1 MPMIKKWVFVFLGGF
16 ALIALLGSCAAP
28 HKEVPKPVLKPSPLP
43 SPQPEKLEEIVVS
56 LMEERKE
63 PERLLSFSLRD
74 TDIRKALLALSK
86 TIGYNMVLDPDVS
99 GKATAEVKR
108 VTPMQALDALLAP
121 LGLQYK
127 IEDNFIRISRP
138 RRETR
143 IFRLNYITTRR
154 TGSSIFGA
162 IIAVG
167 GAGGVVRAG
176 GVEVPTG
183 VTGGT
188 ISGEDSSDLWEDIK
202 DGLKGLVSEGGKVT
216 INKMAGLVVVNDYPL
231 NLKKVGEFLER
242 VEGSVQRQ
250 VMIQARVVNV
260 ILSDDYQMGLD
271 WSALTKISGLALK
284 GALTGGSI
292 LAQSLSPGTGIFQI
306 GLSDT
311 DFSILLDAMSK
322 QGKVNMLSSPKI
334 SVMNNQKAAI
344 KVVTSEVFFDVST
357 TVDPDTKEKTTTATS
372 KTVDVGVVL
381 EVTPQISHDGDVIM
395 NIHPV
400 ITEKVGDSTF
410 ESEDV
415 KLTVPILAVRE
426 TSTVVKV
433 RDGQTMVTAGLIQEK
448 KSEIKTKVPFL
459 GDIPILGYLFRK
471 TERSVQKSELV
482 IFLTPTVLIGRT
494 IEDLSREEQQ
504 RLNLE

>member
-1 MPMIKKWVFVFLGGF
+1 M
-16 ALIALLGSCAAP
+16 
-28 HKEVPKPVLKPSPLP
+28 
-43 SPQPEKLEEIVVS
+43 
-56 LMEERKE
+56 
-63 PERLLSFSLRD
+63 
-74 TDIRKALLALSK
+74 
-86 TIGYNMVLDPDVS
+86 
-99 GKATAEVKR
+99 
-108 VTPMQALDALLAP
+108 
-121 LGLQYK
+121 
-127 IEDNFIRISRP
+127 
-138 RRETR
+138 
-143 IFRLNYITTRR
+143 
-154 TGSSIFGA
+154 
-162 IIAVG
+162 
-167 GAGGVVRAG
+167 VRAG

>member
-1 MPMIKKWVFVFLGGF
+1 MGGE
-16 ALIALLGSCAAP
+16 G
-28 HKEVPKPVLKPSPLP
+28 
-43 SPQPEKLEEIVVS
+43 
-56 LMEERKE
+56 
-63 PERLLSFSLRD
+63 
-74 TDIRKALLALSK
+74 
-86 TIGYNMVLDPDVS
+86 
-99 GKATAEVKR
+99 
-108 VTPMQALDALLAP
+108 
-121 LGLQYK
+121 
-127 IEDNFIRISRP
+127 
-138 RRETR
+138 
-143 IFRLNYITTRR
+143 
-154 TGSSIFGA
+154 
-162 IIAVG
+162 
-167 GAGGVVRAG
+167 
-176 GVEVPTG
+176 
-183 VTGGT
+183 GGT
-188 ISGEDSSDLWEDIK
+188 ISSEDSSDLWGDIET
-202 DGLKGLVSEGGKVT
+202 GLKSLVSERGKVT
-216 INKMAGLVVVNDYPL
+216 INKMAGLVVVNDYPS
-231 NLKKVGEFLER
+231 NLKRVGEFLER

-250 VMIQARVVNV
+250 VMIQARVVDI

-284 GALTGGSI
+284 GTLTGGMI

-357 TVDPDTKEKTTTATS
+357 TVDPDTKEKTTEATS

-400 ITEKVGDSTF
+400 ITEKVGESSF

-415 KLTVPILAVRE
+415 KLTVPVLAVRE

-448 KSEIKTKVPFL
+448 ESDIKTKVPLL

-482 IFLTPTVLIGRT
+482 IFLTPTILTGKR
-494 IEDLSREEQQ
+494 IEDLSWEERR